1 MTYKELLKKYRSK
14 EVFIY
19 GKSVIQIVEMET
31 YEDSGVLKTNF
42 IYHTERNRRG
52 VITKEHDGKPTEHF
66 AV

>member
-1 MTYKELLKKYRSK
+1 MTYKELLKKYNSK

-31 YEDSGVLKTNF
+31 YVDSDVKKTDF

-52 VITKEHDGKPTEHF
+52 VITIAHDDQVTEKF